1 VEPGELG
8 EWPDR
13 ESGVS
18 ETEFEISPHLVD
30 QASPWRAGKCSLN

>member
-1 VEPGELG
+1 VEPGERG

-18 ETEFEISPHLVD
+18 ETEFD